1 MGSFGVTYEGLKPP
15 RYAWTGGTS
24 ATGFGVTYEGLKR
37 GWGLYTCARRWCF
50 GVTYEGLK
58 PLDEHFRAHI
68 RKQIKEVDTR

>member
-1 MGSFGVTYEGLKPP
+1 MRSIEDQLILHEGLKLKPY
-15 RYAWTGGTS
+15 RC
-24 ATGFGVTYEGLKR
+24 FGVTYEGLKR

>member
-1 MGSFGVTYEGLKPP
+1 MRSIEDQLILHEGLKLKPYRCFGVTYEGLKLGVPQDGLP
-15 RYAWTGGTS
+15 STS
-24 ATGFGVTYEGLKR
+24 
-37 GWGLYTCARRWCF
+37 CF